1 MALVCE
7 FARWLLHLSPRIWS
21 SIGRQVCWGPCPSA
35 LFKWPSLIC
44 EVLFFSQNDSFVT
57 HWLMWPMFVWQM
69 RLNFL
74 VFSYFLYLFG
84 FVLPLSFS
92 LCTLIFLQALT
103 LPVFLI
109 SPSSAL
115 FATMFGVR
123 FLSRNICVVCT
134 FVYFWS
140 VNYEESWPFN
150 SLLITV

>member
-1 MALVCE
+1 MNLLGDFCIFLQEYEVPLEDKCVEDHAL
-7 FARWLLHLSPRIWS
+7 LLYLNGHHLF
-21 SIGRQVCWGPCPSA
+21 V
-35 LFKWPSLIC
+35 KYY
-44 EVLFFSQNDSFVT
+44 FFFRNDSFVT

-92 LCTLIFLQALT
+92 LCTIIFIRALT